1 MKKIIA
7 VFVIALTVLVSAS
20 LAHAQKGRVYR
31 IGFLTT
37 GSPVPFKPR
46 MAVFREGLK
55 KLGYVEGK
63 NVVIEER
70 YAKGKKKR
78 LPALAS
84 ELIRLKVDVFVV
96 HASSPAWAVERAAKK
111 AGRTIPIVF
120 AVSGAPVE
128 EGLVAS
134 LARPG
139 GNITGLSDSQ
149 FDLGS
154 KRLELLKEFAPSARR
169 IVVLWNPNARANL
182 FKLKALQAVAP
193 ALGLTLVPLEFGSR
207 EDLDRAFAVMIKDRP
222 DALYPMGHALLAT
235 HRRRIAGFAL
245 KNRLLTIYP
254 GGPNVEVGGLISY
267 GPKHLDLYYR
277 AATYVHKILK
287 GAKPADLPV
296 EQPTKFYLK
305 INLKTAVHGNLTRAV
320 AQKTALFY
328 PAPVLTHRRQPV
340 LGGKLQEP
348 F

>member
-1 MKKIIA
+1 
-7 VFVIALTVLVSAS
+7 
-20 LAHAQKGRVYR
+20 
-31 IGFLTT
+31 
-37 GSPVPFKPR
+37 

-55 KLGYVEGK
+55 KLAYVEGK
-63 NVVIEER
+63 NFVIEER

-154 KRLELLKEFAPSARR
+154 KRVELLKEVAPSATR
-169 IVVLWNPNARANL
+169 IAVIWRS
-182 FKLKALQAVAP
+182 KAVTHQAQWELLQAAAP
-193 ALGLTLVPLEFGSR
+193 KMGVTLLSLGVSSSG
-207 EDLDRAFAVMIKDRP
+207 DIDRAIARMRKERP
-222 DALYPMGHALLAT
+222 
-235 HRRRIAGFAL
+235 
-245 KNRLLTIYP
+245 
-254 GGPNVEVGGLISY
+254 GGLIVFGSASLSKYLKRIFGFAIKNRMPATYTIESGVALGALMSY
-267 GPKHLDLYYR
+267 GADHHQLYRR
-277 AATYVHKILK
+277 AASYVDKILK
-287 GAKPADLPV
+287 GAKPADLPI
-296 EQPTKFYLK
+296 EQPRKFDLV
-305 INLKTAVHGNLTRAV
+305 INLKTAKALGITIPPEVLFRATKV
-320 AQKTALFY
+320 IK
-328 PAPVLTHRRQPV
+328 
-340 LGGKLQEP
+340 
-348 F
+348 